1 MRSSAGSTLKIPRKA
16 FVLLREKFLRFIFQ
30 GETESGWIRESTAV
44 IRCRPTYD
52 SMVAKLIV
60 HGKDRA
66 EAIAKMRSA
75 LGETILDGIDTN
87 IDYQYEI
94 LSDPDYQAGN
104 FDIEF
109 LNTHRIGG
117 ISNGL

>member
-1 MRSSAGSTLKIPRKA
+1 MEPFPVPVSYTHLDVYKR
-16 FVLLREKFLRFIFQ
+16 Q
-30 GETESGWIRESTAV
+30 
-44 IRCRPTYD
+44 D
-52 SMVAKLIV
+52 
-60 HGKDRA
+60 

-75 LGETILDGIDTN
+75 LGETILSGIDTN

-117 ISNGL
+117 ISNEL

>member
-1 MRSSAGSTLKIPRKA
+1 ML
-16 FVLLREKFLRFIFQ
+16 
-30 GETESGWIRESTAV
+30 
-44 IRCRPTYD
+44 C
-52 SMVAKLIV
+52 
-60 HGKDRA
+60 
-66 EAIAKMRSA
+66 A
-75 LGETILDGIDTN
+75 LGDAILDVIDSN